1 MNADQPQTQLSLFAG
16 EKNKRAVEILSNLEP
31 GEPFFVFRAKDILS
45 TMALDEYAKLVERYG
60 PLSDQL
66 QSIGDAI
73 HAFQVWQRNNPDKVK
88 LPD

>member
-1 MNADQPQTQLSLFAG
+1 MADEQDTTQLSFFAG
-16 EKNKRAVEILSNLEP
+16 GKNSKAVEILSHVEP

-60 PLSDQL
+60 PLSGQL

-73 HAFQVWQRNNPDKVK
+73 HDFQQWQRDNPDKVK